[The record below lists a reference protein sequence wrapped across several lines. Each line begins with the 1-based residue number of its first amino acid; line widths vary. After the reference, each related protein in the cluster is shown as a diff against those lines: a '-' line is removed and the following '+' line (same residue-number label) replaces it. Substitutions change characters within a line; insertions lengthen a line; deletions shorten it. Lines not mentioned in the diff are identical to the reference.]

1 MEKSVARA
9 GYEFVVLPC
18 GGGVGPD
25 TENHDFLDFRAAPA
39 FKRSFLTEK
48 RCARAQCLKHVTCR
62 GGISLCSNSPC
73 GLLPLPLLGDHF
85 AEVEPNV

>member
-1 MEKSVARA
+1 MTADRMVPTRRLGKSVARA

-48 RCARAQCLKHVTCR
+48 RRRET
-62 GGISLCSNSPC
+62 PC
-73 GLLPLPLLGDHF
+73 F
-85 AEVEPNV
+85 V